1 MAEIPEYLKIKCPLC
16 AGVGMKER
24 GSFVDPSQMRMG
36 SCHACK
42 GTGKVWALD
51 QQEMAARIA
60 ALEAEVKAYELQD
73 GMLRKAY
80 EDSGD
85 AGRFTWSGW
94 LLNLVRDNAVL
105 EAEVQALREKLT
117 QRSAPVSDEEF
128 IKHCSLIW
136 IQGEDTQGLLFERDD
151 VDALLAARSG
161 LRDLLS

>member
-1 MAEIPEYLKIKCPLC
+1 MAEIHEYLKIKWPLC

-60 ALEAEVKAYELQD
+60 ALEAEIKAYELQD

-85 AGRFTWSGW
+85 AERFTWSGW
-94 LLNLVRDNAVL
+94 LLKLVRDNAAL
-105 EAEVQALREKLT
+105 EAIDQRCTAADGPVTPTLSEATPDELRRLY
-117 QRSAPVSDEEF
+117 
-128 IKHCSLIW
+128 
-136 IQGEDTQGLLFERDD
+136 LFADRIRKETK
-151 VDALLAARSG
+151 
-161 LRDLLS
+161 

>member
-1 MAEIPEYLKIKCPLC
+1 MADIHEYLKIKWPLC
-16 AGVGMKER
+16 ARVGMKER

-60 ALEAEVKAYELQD
+60 ALEAEIKGYELQD

-85 AGRFTWSGW
+85 AERFTWSGW
-94 LLNLVRDNAVL
+94 LLKLVRDNAAL
-105 EAEVQALREKLT
+105 EAIDQRCTAADGPVTPTLSEATPDELRRLY
-117 QRSAPVSDEEF
+117 
-128 IKHCSLIW
+128 
-136 IQGEDTQGLLFERDD
+136 LFADRIRKETK
-151 VDALLAARSG
+151 
-161 LRDLLS
+161 